1 MFVVKRPFKSLGK
14 VYTAGSVISEPAEI
28 KRFNGRFAEG
38 KIVEVTQANY
48 NAMSDYFKCKFGVE
62 LPELSGKANDEP
74 KDAVQE
80 TADKDAVQETA
91 DKDAV
96 QEAAEKDTDKS
107 NGTVK
112 KATSVKASAKA
123 LVAKAAVK

>member
-80 TADKDAVQETA
+80 TADKDAVQE
-91 DKDAV
+91 
-96 QEAAEKDTDKS
+96 AAEKDTDKS

-112 KATSVKASAKA
+112 KATTVKASAKA
-123 LVAKAAVK
+123 LVAKATVK